1 MILKKFRVTDFR
13 STTDSDWIKVSDV
26 TALIGENEAGKTNLL
41 LPLWKFNPSGDGAI
55 NLLDDMPRSR
65 YAEMREEPGN
75 HDFITCVFE
84 LDEEE
89 RALAAHHGAD
99 PEKCGT
105 VEVVRDFDGRYGWS
119 FPDAEDFDLQ
129 QAFALPPTEDAI
141 NGGDEEAEVEAED
154 RGPNLHSAFQERLPK
169 FVYYSNYGNL
179 DAQIYL
185 PHVVDNLAR
194 TDLGAKEAAKART
207 LKVLFDLV
215 NLSPDEVLELARAT
229 GVTERINPQ
238 GQRISTDPKTEEQ
251 ITEDDNQLR
260 TRAALLQSAST
271 KLTKTFRDWWKQ
283 GDYRFRLQ
291 ADGNYFRIW
300 VADDRRPEEIELE
313 HRSTGLQWFLSFFL
327 VFTYESEDNHE
338 DAIVLLDEPGHSLHP
353 LAQRDLS
360 RFFDNLA
367 RTNQILF
374 TTHSPFM
381 IDADRLDRVRK
392 VYVDDE
398 GGTVASDDLGRA
410 RGRGGSRDAG
420 ATYAVHSALNLSVS
434 ESLLLGCK
442 PVIVEGPSDQH
453 YLSAI
458 KNTLI
463 GKGRI
468 QPSAELVFPPSGG
481 AKTAKIIA
489 SILVG
494 RDDVLPFV
502 LLDADNAGQQAAK
515 SLRDSL
521 YAGSADRVIL
531 TDEVF
536 EAMTNTEIEDL
547 LPSSLLVQVLD
558 RQERRADRDFEDVHD
573 SGQPIVPQIK
583 DWARNEGFELSHDWK
598 VRLSL
603 GVKDK
608 LLTNI
613 DRHIDEE
620 MLDRWTSLFERFL

>member
-1 MILKKFRVTDFR
+1 MILDKFRVTNFR
-13 STTDSDWIKVSDV
+13 STIDSGWIPVSDV

-55 NLLDDMPRSR
+55 SLLDDMPRSS
-65 YAEMREEPGN
+65 YAEMRTEPGRY
-75 HDFITCVFE
+75 DFISCIFE
-84 LDEEE
+84 LNADEQSLAE
-89 RALAAHHGAD
+89 RHGAD
-99 PEKCGT
+99 PKKCSMLS
-105 VEVVRDFDGRYGWS
+105 VVRDFEGRYGMS
-119 FPDAEDFDLQ
+119 FPGVEDFNLLK
-129 QAFALPPTEDAI
+129 AFVPQPVSDATDDGAPAAEAVG
-141 NGGDEEAEVEAED
+141 NGPSLFDV
-154 RGPNLHSAFQERLPK
+154 LLKRLPK

-194 TDLGAKEAAKART
+194 DDLGAKEAAKART
-207 LKVLFDLV
+207 VKVLFDLV
-215 NLSPDEVLELARAT
+215 SLSPQEILELARAT
-229 GVTERINPQ
+229 GVTERID
-238 GQRISTDPKTEEQ
+238 QRGLRIRTDPKTDEQ
-251 ITEDDNQLR
+251 IAADDEQLR
-260 TRAALLQSAST
+260 TRTALLQSAST
-271 KLTKTFRDWWKQ
+271 KLTKTFRTWWKQ

-392 VYVDDE
+392 VYVDDK
-398 GGTVASDDLGRA
+398 GGTVASDDLGQA
-410 RGRGGSRDAG
+410 RSKGGRRDAG

-458 KNTLI
+458 KNILI

-489 SILVG
+489 SILLG

-502 LLDADNAGQQAAK
+502 LLDGDTAGQQAAR
-515 SLRDSL
+515 SLRDDL
-521 YAGSADRVIL
+521 YAGAKERVIL
-531 TDEVF
+531 TDEAF
-536 EAMTNTEIEDL
+536 RKMTGTEIEDL
-547 LPSSLLVQVLD
+547 LPSSVLVQVLD
-558 RQERRADRDFEDVHD
+558 RLERRADRDFEDIHD
-573 SGQPIVPQIK
+573 PEQPIVPQIK
-583 DWARNEGFELSHDWK
+583 AWTRNEKFDLPQDWK

-608 LLTNI
+608 LLANT
-613 DRHIDEE
+613 DRHVDDAL
-620 MLDRWTSLFERFL
+620 LDRWTGLFERFS